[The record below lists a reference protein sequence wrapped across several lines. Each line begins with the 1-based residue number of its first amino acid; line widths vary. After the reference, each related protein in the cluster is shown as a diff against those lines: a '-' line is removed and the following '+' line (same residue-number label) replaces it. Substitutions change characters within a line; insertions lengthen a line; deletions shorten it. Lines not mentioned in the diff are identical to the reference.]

1 MKHGR
6 PDFEHIQDPTGQIA
20 ADMPVFL
27 LLGKDKAAPA
37 AVRAWAEAAKGE
49 GADENTVNGALAQAE
64 LMSHWQKENG
74 SQVPTVPAGVATFQE
89 SMGKQNM
96 QANVLASFTVKQ
108 RGVRDYEIHLL
119 EQGFTITD
127 GDTHGGPSGVS
138 LRDLVQAM
146 RVSYEAGCLKGQDLP
161 TIRQMRKT
169 AVSEQRPGTVIVD
182 SSKGP
187 HSIDTEITLPDG
199 TPIGHMIQSAQ
210 LNIGA
215 NQPHK
220 LTLELCGASV
230 IAQVMDYQIVL
241 DIDEALEKLEYG
253 TLEPH
258 EVREAFNMVR
268 GNIRLAKGLMGQAQM
283 LHGRTLYQWCKQFG
297 ITDATVI
304 ERAAAM
310 NEERQLGLRV
320 FPDGKAWMAIDDDYV
335 KDCGPEAR
343 VAFGD
348 TPDEAYQ
355 AWLIAY
361 CRADDN
367 GVG

>member
-6 PDFEHIQDPTGQIA
+6 HDFDRIQDPTGQIA

-37 AVRAWAEAAKGE
+37 AVRAWAEAAE
-49 GADENTVNGALAQAE
+49 DLGADADTVTGALIQASK
-64 LMSHWQKENG
+64 MDYWQKENG

-89 SMGKQNM
+89 SMGKQSM
-96 QANVLASFTVKQ
+96 QANALASFTVKQ
-108 RGVRDYEIHLL
+108 QDGREFEIHLL

-127 GDTHGGPSGVS
+127 GDTHGGPSDVN

-161 TIRQMRKT
+161 TIRQIRKT
-169 AVSEQRPGTVIVD
+169 AVSQQRPGTVIVD

-187 HSIDTEITLPDG
+187 HSIDTDITLPDG
-199 TPIGHMIQSAQ
+199 TPIGHMVQSAQ
-210 LNIGA
+210 LNIVA

-230 IAQVMDYQIVL
+230 IAQVMEYQMVL
-241 DIDEALEKLEYG
+241 DIDEALEKLEHG

-268 GNIRLAKGLMGQAQM
+268 GNIRLAKGMMGEPYL
-283 LHGRTLYQWCKQFG
+283 LHGRTLQQWCRQFG

-304 ERAAAM
+304 ERAAAI
-310 NEERQLGLRV
+310 NEARQLGLRV
-320 FPDGKAWMAIDDDYV
+320 FPDGKAWMAIDGDYA

-343 VAFGD
+343 VAFGE
-348 TPDEAYQ
+348 TPDDAIQ
-355 AWLIAY
+355 AWMIEY
-361 CRADDN
+361 CKVDDDQ
-367 GVG
+367 G